1 MGLLTAAIIVGL
13 GYVTCRL
20 YNKYKEKQR
29 EVEALE
35 GSLGQWSSTYALEP
49 ADTKLVND
57 CSSCL
62 NNYLGNS
69 TFEEKLRGRTLE
81 EKKTAAVEIA
91 EKLARTMDVE
101 VASIEVRPD
110 SEMGGSYGMELCD
123 ATGKI
128 SIALNE
134 LQLEADPDRFLFTIL
149 HELRHA
155 VQDSSIRNNKW
166 GFSDE
171 RVAQWLYSNQNYVQA
186 RCRADFKAY
195 QNQIVELDANT
206 FADAVIRK
214 LNK

>member
-1 MGLLTAAIIVGL
+1 MGLLTTAIIVGL
-13 GYVTCRL
+13 GYVTYKV
-20 YNKYKEKQR
+20 YNNYKEKQK

-35 GSLGQWSSTYALEP
+35 GSLGQWASSYTLEP
-49 ADTKLVND
+49 PDTKLIND
-57 CSSCL
+57 CSTCL
-62 NNYLGNS
+62 NSYLNNS
-69 TFEEKLRGRTLE
+69 TFEEKLRGKTSE
-81 EKKTAAVEIA
+81 EKKNAAIELT

-123 ATGKI
+123 ATGRI
-128 SIALNE
+128 TIALNE
-134 LQLEADPDRFLFTIL
+134 LQLEADPDRFIFTIL

-186 RCRADFKAY
+186 SCRADFKAY
-195 QNQIVELDANT
+195 QSQIVELDANT
-206 FADAVIRK
+206 FADAVIKK